1 MLCVSAKN
9 TKQLQVQLS
18 CKGELSVFDR
28 HTGKLVIF
36 SNNAANI
43 SSNYT
48 LSPGS
53 PVLAVRCH
61 NYQSRPWII
70 GSTSNGLVTDTRW
83 KCFSLPKHANMKDLS
98 WASDDFDDSY
108 WAQAVSNFSK
118 GETTWG
124 KVPDISGEALWIST
138 VYEDHSKLFCR
149 RRLSEVAL
157 KQSKSDGKLQD

>member
-1 MLCVSAKN
+1 MLYVSAKN

-28 HTGKLVIF
+28 HSGKLVVF

-53 PVLAVRCH
+53 PVLAVRCL
-61 NYQSRPWII
+61 NYKSKPWII
-70 GSTSNGLVTDTRW
+70 GSASNGLVTDTRW
-83 KCFSLPKHANMKDLS
+83 KCFSLSKHGNMKDLS
-98 WASDDFDDSY
+98 WATDDFDDSH
-108 WAQAVSNFSK
+108 WAKAVSNFSK
-118 GETTWG
+118 RETTWG
-124 KVPDISGEALWIST
+124 KVPDISDEAFWISIAD
-138 VYEDHSKLFCR
+138 EDHSKMFCR

-157 KQSKSDGKLQD
+157 KQSKSNGKPQD